1 VKLLET
7 SRLLLRKW
15 DMDSDLLPFT
25 AIVQDPSVMEYYP
38 ALGDE
43 EWAKGIIKVHN
54 EQLDKNGLGL
64 LACVLKSTREFIG
77 YTGLMVPGFQ
87 AHFTPCVEIGWRLA
101 HHAWGKGYATEAAQA
116 ALTYGFTQRKL
127 EEIVSFTVPQNL
139 RSRRVMEK
147 LGMTHDEQEN
157 FAHPRLPKEHPL
169 SIHVL
174 YRLKKADWEKNL
186 SRDALA

>member
-1 VKLLET
+1 MKLLET

-25 AIVQDPSVMEYYP
+25 AIVQDPNVMEYYP

-43 EWAKGIIKVHN
+43 EWAKGIIKIHN

-116 ALTYGFTQRKL
+116 CL
-127 EEIVSFTVPQNL
+127 EHGLKEIVSFTVPQNL

-147 LGMTHDEQEN
+147 LGMTYDEQEN